1 MWPRTLPPD
10 FQVRMDMEGAV
21 ATHYTTGDSLVIYGE
36 NSSSTVAAVTAGLG
50 INDPTALFLLQRIE
64 VGGVI

>member
-1 MWPRTLPPD
+1 
-10 FQVRMDMEGAV
+10 MDMEGAV